1 MSDKTPRVILL
12 SHLPDE
18 HVCAFVSNAGNRR
31 RARRERGTVVQRS
44 KPHMFFVSYMC
55 FLSQLCSNLQ
65 VTQKRGGKKTHP
77 SPHRRWRACRWGG
90 ALIPPPQHRASCSL
104 CLALFVCISSYS
116 SGSPHMEGRKKDS
129 SPDGL

>member
-44 KPHMFFVSYMC
+44 KPHMFFVPTCVFFPNYARTSKSHRKEAEKKHILLLTDDGEHVGGEVH
-55 FLSQLCSNLQ
+55 LS
-65 VTQKRGGKKTHP
+65 
-77 SPHRRWRACRWGG
+77 
-90 ALIPPPQHRASCSL
+90 PPPT
-104 CLALFVCISSYS
+104 
-116 SGSPHMEGRKKDS
+116 
-129 SPDGL
+129 